1 MNTLFRNILTA
12 SFHGSIVILAVMLL
26 RLVLKKT
33 PRKYICLLWLLAG
46 LRLLMPFQIQSDL
59 SLQPSA
65 DPVAQV
71 QQQISR
77 SQTPAAPED
86 FSPADLDV
94 PAPVQTPEALPDIQ
108 SPVTTVISSTPS
120 PAPETAAEPDT
131 GFDFLSVLPWF
142 WLGIA
147 CCFGI
152 YSLYTYLTL
161 KLKVREAVKIPGGWE
176 CDRIETAF
184 ILGFIRPNIYI
195 PMGMTPEEQ
204 RYILAHERTHL
215 DKGDHWFKMVG
226 FLALA
231 LHWFNPLV
239 WAAYILLCKDIEIA
253 CDERVVQF
261 MELDERKA
269 YSAALLNCSTNR
281 AHFAACPVAFGEVS
295 VKERIK
301 SVLSYKKPGFWISLV
316 GVIAIVFVAVCLVT
330 SPARKDAAAA
340 GDTEPTAS
348 SDTVTVHNVD
358 ELLAAIAPDTVIQLE
373 PGTYNLSGAKGYG
386 LPPESPYY
394 AWTEKYDGF
403 ELMLQNVKNLTI
415 RGSGKVNTTLECDP
429 RSASVINLKNC
440 ENVTLEDFTAGHTL
454 ELGQCSSG
462 VIYLQNCT
470 GVGMNRLGIYGCGMI
485 GLQAADSKDISLAD
499 SDVYDCSSSAV
510 QLASC
515 EDVSIAGT
523 RIYRIGSEEY
533 GGYTYF
539 DISISQNVTVE
550 NCEISDSSL
559 MTLAIVHG
567 STVQMKG
574 NLFSNNRT
582 QQAAFSLQST
592 CFDTQDIEANLVL
605 DDNRFEGCSIRRWF
619 SDDGTVTD
627 GAGNPLTYDQMNELY
642 STGATEPTQ
651 KQLEIHV
658 STVDELIAAIGP
670 NVDIVLDAELYDLS
684 TATGYGTSKGDYYYW
699 LDEFDGPQ
707 LVIDGVDNLTI
718 RSNDGNVTGHTIA
731 AIPRYANVLTF
742 KACSY
747 ITLSGFTA
755 GHTREPGVCAGG
767 VLQFQDSTHV
777 TVDNCGLFGC
787 GILGVDAGYCTD
799 IRVAN
804 CDIYECS
811 QGGVRFQSTEGI
823 VMENNT
829 LRDLDGSDMSFYDC
843 KDVTVNGETL
853 IPADASNSII
863 IQSEE
868 QKGTEALNTFV
879 SGFAFAYFYG
889 DKDTMSQSL
898 SKDYTGGVETYPG
911 DTNNVIVQWFE
922 VTVDMWKE
930 AAANGTCE
938 FAYPYRENVDSEIA
952 YLTIV
957 VVRENDEWKVS
968 SYSLDK

>member
-386 LPPESPYY
+386 LPSESPYY

-853 IPADASNSII
+853 IPADAS

-889 DKDTMSQSL
+889 DKNTMSQSL